1 MNNELP
7 PERPFFTFRMFATF
21 LALVGCAAAMCTAQ
35 TKSSLAVV
43 EISSFILSVTMATV
57 YAITSQPEFSRK
69 LRFGALYFPA
79 FTAFSSSFSA
89 IVWLRLDIH
98 AFHDSRE
105 WAPMAPEVISLPIA
119 LTAVTGAAFFGYAAI
134 NPAKVTE

>member
-1 MNNELP
+1 
-7 PERPFFTFRMFATF
+7 
-21 LALVGCAAAMCTAQ
+21 MCTAQ